1 MDKHVNL
8 TFKEA
13 KPFNTTLTSLDLNY
27 KVPQLRP
34 QFGRLPETTQNFI
47 KLRRLCRNVINSVDV
62 FRQTSNPQSYQTI
75 NGPVG
80 LSTQWPNGDVLLRT
94 ATRSITTPPPK
105 QIASSFRVVSSLK
118 KADYD
123 RPPPVFPLTWRMVHV
138 EVAWRNWTTGD
149 THQKMIKWKVP
160 GLILAQFFS
169 NKQVNQWN

>member
-1 MDKHVNL
+1 MYHNWEPSSEGYL
-8 TFKEA
+8 
-13 KPFNTTLTSLDLNY
+13 
-27 KVPQLRP
+27 
-34 QFGRLPETTQNFI
+34 RLPKTSSNF
-47 KLRRLCRNVINSVDV
+47 LDFVGMLSTPRDV

-94 ATRSITTPPPK
+94 ATLSITTPP
-105 QIASSFRVVSSLK
+105 QNYWLLACFVVVSSLK

-123 RPPPVFPLTWRMVHV
+123 RLRLEVGPAWNPPPVFPLTWRMVHV

-169 NKQVNQWN
+169 NKQVNQWK